1 MSGSV
6 LRSVCAAALAAATAL
21 AAVPAAAE
29 PAADP
34 TANLTRVLTQL
45 QTLYRQAEAAGE
57 RYNATEEEL
66 TGQRAETARLG
77 RELAKARNALSASRG
92 EAGRLARLQYQGQ
105 SELSSYL
112 QLLLARNPRE
122 ALDQDHLIERAALG
136 RLATT
141 ARLETGA
148 RRAAGLEAASRKA
161 LGQEQTLAARQKK
174 ASEAATARLKAVEAM
189 LASLSP
195 EQIAGLAALEQSG
208 TDKAQEELIASG
220 ALADDRPP
228 TEEGE
233 EALRYAVEQIGKP
246 YLWGTEGPESYDCSG
261 LTSQAWAAAG
271 REIPRT
277 SQEQWEQLPK
287 VPLRS
292 LRPGDLV
299 VYFPEATHVAIYLGG
314 GMVVHAPRPGATVK
328 VSPLAA
334 NPLLGAVRPD
344 PDGSPLSSYTPPR
357 LPDGATAGPDTGYS
371 GAEPPDEA
379 AETSAR

>member
-6 LRSVCAAALAAATAL
+6 LRSVCTAALAAATAL

-34 TANLTRVLTQL
+34 TANLSRMLTQL

-57 RYNATEEEL
+57 RYNTTEEEL
-66 TGQRAETARLG
+66 TAQRAETARLG
-77 RELAKARNALSASRG
+77 RELAKARSALSASRG

-112 QLLLARNPRE
+112 QLLLARNPRQ

-161 LGQEQTLAARQKK
+161 LGKEQTLAARQKK
-174 ASEAATARLKAVEAM
+174 SSEAATARLRAVEAM

-220 ALADDRPP
+220 ALAGDRTP

-233 EALRYAVEQIGKP
+233 QALRYAVEQIGKP

-261 LTSQAWAAAG
+261 LTSQAWATAG

-277 SQEQWEQLPK
+277 SQEQWEELPK

-344 PDGSPLSSYTPPR
+344 PDGSPLSTYTPPP
-357 LPDGATAGPDTGYS
+357 LPDGATEGPDTGYS
-371 GAEPPDEA
+371 APEPPDDA